1 MTNSH
6 SQRLIGT
13 LAWDGNLQLHSHL
26 MLPFLFL
33 SEIVTSNIPWDC
45 AWSYPFLESLS
56 SVRAQ
61 GYSESSSIPYID
73 ESSSER

>member
-6 SQRLIGT
+6 SQRLIGM
-13 LAWDGNLQLHSHL
+13 LAWDGSLQLRSHL

-33 SEIVTSNIPWDC
+33 SAIVTSNIPWGR
-45 AWSYPFLESLS
+45 ARSYPFLESVL

-73 ESSSER
+73 ESSSAR